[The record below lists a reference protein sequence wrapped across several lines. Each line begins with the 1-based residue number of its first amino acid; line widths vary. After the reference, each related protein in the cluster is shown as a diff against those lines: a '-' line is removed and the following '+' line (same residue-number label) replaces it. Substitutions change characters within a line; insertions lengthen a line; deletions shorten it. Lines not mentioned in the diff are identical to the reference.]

1 MSHQADGRAGRIPGP
16 PATRDRP
23 ARSSFLADLRAVLGE
38 RDFRKLFTTRLVS
51 QAGDGVFNAGL
62 GAYVFFSA
70 QSFPDP
76 GAAAVA
82 FAVLYLPYS
91 LVGPFAG
98 VFIDRW
104 SRRQILVWSAL
115 ARFVFVAVAAA
126 FVATGTFGLPLYIS
140 ALLVLGVN
148 RFFLSSLSAA
158 LPHVISSDK
167 LVMANSV
174 APTSGT
180 VVAFLGGIAGIGVHL
195 VTGGGQIGSAVTLM
209 AGGLCYAAA
218 GLTATR
224 MPRDLLGPARGQ
236 TVAATTAGIGAELAA
251 VLRGLA
257 AGTRHVLGRR
267 RAAAV
272 LMATASSRSLYGIL
286 LLMSVLLYRNYF
298 YRDSGSNSALGHYL
312 LIVIAS
318 AIGYGAAAVVTPLAT
333 RRLAKMT
340 WITILLAAGGIATAA
355 LGAGFRQ
362 PGFLVIGFLLGV
374 VAQGVAICSAT
385 TLQQEVDDDFRGR
398 VFSLYDMLFNGA
410 FVAGAAG
417 SALFMPDNG
426 HSYVMLMVVAAGYV
440 LAAGGYWLISRQAGP
455 AASSGPP
462 AGSPAAATPTSAAQ
476 SSSSAVARSRP
487 SGPCSSRSSRR
498 WA

>member
-1 MSHQADGRAGRIPGP
+1 MSHQADGRAGQIPGP
-16 PATRDRP
+16 PQTRGRP
-23 ARSSFLADLRAVLGE
+23 ARSSFVADLRAVLGE
-38 RDFRKLFTTRLVS
+38 RDFRKLFATRLVS
-51 QAGDGVFNAGL
+51 QTGDGVFNAGL

-115 ARFVFVAVAAA
+115 TRFVFVAVAAA
-126 FVATGTFGLPLYIS
+126 FVGTGTFGLPLYIG

-180 VVAFLGGIAGIGVHL
+180 VVSFLGGIVGIGVHL
-195 VTGGGQIGSAVTLM
+195 ITGGGQFGSAVTLL
-209 AGGLCYAAA
+209 AGGVCYLAA
-218 GLTATR
+218 GLVATR
-224 MPRDLLGPARGQ
+224 MPRELLGPAREEV
-236 TVAATTAGIGAELAA
+236 VAAAATGISAELAI
-251 VLRGLA
+251 VLRGLV
-257 AGTRHVLGRR
+257 AGGRHVLGRR

-272 LMATASSRSLYGIL
+272 LMATASSRFLYGIL

-318 AIGYGAAAVVTPLAT
+318 AIGYGAAAVITPIAT
-333 RRLAKMT
+333 RRMAKMT
-340 WITILLAAGGIATAA
+340 WITVLLGGGGIATGL
-355 LGAGFRQ
+355 LGTGFRQ

-385 TLQQEVDDDFRGR
+385 TLQQEVGDDYRGR

-426 HSYVMLMVVAAGYV
+426 HSYAMLLVVATGYV
-440 LAAGGYWLISRQAGP
+440 LAAGGYWLISRQPAGGPAGP
-455 AASSGPP
+455 AG
-462 AGSPAAATPTSAAQ
+462 GSPAAATPTSAAQ
-476 SSSSAVARSRP
+476 PSSS
-487 SGPCSSRSSRR
+487 
-498 WA
+498 